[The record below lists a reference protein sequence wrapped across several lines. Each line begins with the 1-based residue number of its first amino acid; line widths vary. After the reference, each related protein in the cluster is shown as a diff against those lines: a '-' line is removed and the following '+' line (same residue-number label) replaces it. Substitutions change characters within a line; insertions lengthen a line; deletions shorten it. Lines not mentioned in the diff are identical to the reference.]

1 MKEIDPVK
9 PWRQALR
16 NALICEG
23 RVNVF
28 DLARRITPGP
38 AERAHIEA
46 LSEAARSLV
55 LDGGAILDPEELARG
70 RAVLVAVR

>member
-1 MKEIDPVK
+1 MKEVDPVR

-23 RVNVF
+23 RVNVL
-28 DLARRITPGP
+28 DLAERITPGP

-46 LSEAARSLV
+46 LSEAARSLI
-55 LDGGAILDPEELARG
+55 LDGRAALDPEALEQGVAI
-70 RAVLVAVR
+70 LVAVR